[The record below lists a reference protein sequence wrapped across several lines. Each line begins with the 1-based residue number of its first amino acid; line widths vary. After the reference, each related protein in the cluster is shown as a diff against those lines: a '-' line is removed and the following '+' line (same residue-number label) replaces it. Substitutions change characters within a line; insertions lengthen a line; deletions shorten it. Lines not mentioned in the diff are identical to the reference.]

1 MRKKFD
7 GVSLIVVVGLNP
19 TRNGRITKLFPGANQ
34 SISLEIKIGGV
45 LSFDLFN
52 RLKIPDCPLFDVPIT
67 RTD

>member
-1 MRKKFD
+1 M
-7 GVSLIVVVGLNP
+7 VVGLNQ
-19 TRNGRITKLFPGANQ
+19 TGNGRITKLFSGMNQ

-52 RLKIPDCPLFDVPIT
+52 RLKIPDCPLSDVPIT